1 MKDFIYD
8 YGKSMYGGWYASLRV
23 NNELV
28 GLHTKTLEELCELV
42 KEYGLEITE
51 TTFRY
56 DN

>member
-28 GLHTKTLEELCELV
+28 CLLTKTLEELRELV

-51 TTFRY
+51 TTLRY